1 MKKEYITPE
10 MKIINL
16 CPNDIYT
23 DIFATSVPID
33 GGSGKFDAPIRN
45 WGGWSDYED

>member
-1 MKKEYITPE
+1 MKKKYITPE

-23 DIFATSVPID
+23 DLISTSQI
-33 GGSGKFDAPIRN
+33 SGPSDAPIRH